1 MDFFEVKDNLTGLSF
16 DFLSDVMGIGCLCLI
31 AENVEN
37 FGVLTGFYVTIPAIG
52 LDAEPNIFASR

>member
-16 DFLSDVMGIGCLCLI
+16 DFLSEVMGIGCLCLI

-37 FGVLTGFYVTIPAIG
+37 FGVLTWFYITIPAIG
-52 LDAEPNIFASR
+52 LYNEPYTFARR